1 MTASIVPTNNSFK
14 KNECNGQSVTY
25 GWSNSDGTH
34 AAQLIMSKR
43 FVVTSNETHQ

>member
-1 MTASIVPTNNSFK
+1 MTASIVPTNNSFN
-14 KNECNGQSVTY
+14 KNECTGQSVTY

-43 FVVTSNETHQ
+43 FVGPL